1 VTTIVQF
8 TDTHISA
15 PGRLHFGHD
24 SAAFLASAIEAVN
37 AMPERPA
44 YALVTGDLVDFGT
57 RGEYDVFREI
67 MSSLA
72 IPYFVIPGN
81 HDDRDVLREVLAPE
95 TFGGER
101 GARVRFAIDDYAVRA
116 IALDGNR
123 KRPWPGAALSQDDL
137 AWLERALAFGPE
149 RPTIVAVHQPPFSSG
164 LPYLDAFGFC
174 GARALRATLARYPS
188 VGRLIAGHIH
198 HIAQATWEHAL
209 ATTAPSTVPQRIPL
223 VFAKGKIAGVL
234 DERAGFATHAWDEAA
249 ASFVTTFFRR
259 GDGGAYAPAPSS

>member
-1 VTTIVQF
+1 MTIVQF
-8 TDTHISA
+8 TDTHVSA

-24 SAAFLASAIEAVN
+24 SAAFLASAIDAVN

-57 RGEYDVFREI
+57 RAEYGVFRDV

-81 HDDRDVLREVLAPE
+81 HDDRDALRDVLPPDSFAN
-95 TFGGER
+95 ER
-101 GARVRFAIDDYAVRA
+101 GPRIRFTIEGDAVRT
-116 IALDGNR
+116 IALDSNR
-123 KRPWPGAALSQDDL
+123 ARPYPGAALSQDDL
-137 AWLERALAFGPE
+137 AWLERTLAFGPE
-149 RPTIVAVHQPPFSSG
+149 RPTIVAVHQPPFASG
-164 LPYLDAFGFC
+164 LPYLDAFGFR
-174 GARALRATLARYPS
+174 GARALRAVLARYPS

-223 VFAKGKIAGVL
+223 VLAKGKLAGVL
-234 DERAGFATHAWDEAA
+234 SERAGFATHTWNAAA

-259 GDGGAYAPAPSS
+259 GDSGGYAVAPNL